1 MKLKYPLVLITLTMH
16 FCVQVK
22 AQPLNKLAAPPS
34 VENIFIEQAD
44 SLKKLFALQGFEII
58 REANIE
64 MKSQFEKPIILSL
77 KEGTWYRIIFIGDKS
92 SKLYEVRMYDWNEKQ
107 VVYEKQKPKDMGG
120 NIINYD
126 YIPRFTEF
134 HMIKPLQINK
144 KKKEI
149 MGTMLLFK
157 KIIKA

>member
-1 MKLKYPLVLITLTMH
+1 MKLKFPLVLIILAMH
-16 FCVQVK
+16 FCAQVK
-22 AQPLNKLAAPPS
+22 AQPLNRLAAPAPA
-34 VENIFIEQAD
+34 ENIFLKQAD

-58 REANIE
+58 KEANLE
-64 MKSQFEKPIILSL
+64 MKSQYETPIILSL
-77 KEGTWYRIIFIGDKS
+77 KEGTWYRIIFIADKS

-134 HMIKPLQINK
+134 HMIKPVQINK
-144 KKKEI
+144 KKKDI

-157 KIIKA
+157 KTIKA